1 MTEQITTT
9 TPKIV
14 DGAIG
19 SSRICVPRHVDR
31 LVRSAAKSQ
40 LICPVKQS
48 TKIEFSARSRTPG
61 VGSQSA
67 VSLLFD

>member
-1 MTEQITTT
+1 
-9 TPKIV
+9 
-14 DGAIG
+14 
-19 SSRICVPRHVDR
+19 

-61 VGSQSA
+61 VRIPVSGFA
-67 VSLLFD
+67 VV